1 MPVAIADHAKPL
13 RLLAIDDNSLPVL
26 RQTFHRQGYGER
38 RSSSGRKSI
47 FPKRLPSHTYRG
59 ENSIECS
66 KDKFI

>member
-13 RLLAIDDNSLPVL
+13 RLFAIDDNSLPVL

-38 RSSSGRKSI
+38 RRSSGRKSI
-47 FPKRLPSHTYRG
+47 FPKRLPSRTQRG